1 MSTNPPNN
9 TPAAAPFSA
18 RLSRSRPNPVRLPAM
33 PIPRPS
39 ARPLR
44 RASNPPVGKHAG
56 EDENNP
62 IDQTQVESLQQG
74 AAAQS
79 AAAQQA
85 SGDPAGG
92 APAEDSA
99 TGDQAGPRRIY
110 VGFDSQLPRRALPVR
125 ERPARP
131 SRSGGR
137 RSIRAAAQVAVGAR
151 RGDHRQRER
160 HQGQRRSSRAE
171 RFLADSTMRR
181 GVDTSEPKP
190 GEPR

>member
-1 MSTNPPNN
+1 MSTIFGNN
-9 TPAAAPFSA
+9 TTGGRATPQPAESGQAPGNADS
-18 RLSRSRPNPVRLPAM
+18 PVLGETAPQGD
-33 PIPRPS
+33 
-39 ARPLR
+39 
-44 RASNPPVGKHAG
+44 NPPVGKHGG

-62 IDQTQVESLQQG
+62 IDAKQVESLQQG

-99 TGDQAGPRRIY
+99 TGDQ
-110 VGFDSQLPRRALPVR
+110 PVLA
-125 ERPARP
+125 EYT
-131 SRSGGR
+131 SG
-137 RSIRAAAQVAVGAR
+137 SIRNFRVGRFQFENGRLTLRDQADVDRFEQLRKSLSVRDAAIIVDVNDTKANADRIAQT
-151 RGDHRQRER
+151 
-160 HQGQRRSSRAE
+160 
-171 RFLADSTMRR
+171 FLANSTMRR

>member
-1 MSTNPPNN
+1 MSTNPPN
-9 TPAAAPFSA
+9 TASSGTIFGKAQPQSAESGQAPGNADSA
-18 RLSRSRPNPVRLPAM
+18 TLGETAPQG
-33 PIPRPS
+33 
-39 ARPLR
+39 
-44 RASNPPVGKHAG
+44 SNPPVGKHAG

-99 TGDQAGPRRIY
+99 TGDK
-110 VGFDSQLPRRALPVR
+110 PVLA
-125 ERPARP
+125 EYT
-131 SRSGGR
+131 SG
-137 RSIRAAAQVAVGAR
+137 SIRNFRVGRFQFEDGRLVLRDQADVDRFEQLRKSLSVRDAAIIVNVNDTKANADRLAQ
-151 RGDHRQRER
+151 
-160 HQGQRRSSRAE
+160 